1 VFLGG
6 YSYDP
11 FCILFSLLNEIKNR
25 SLMFLREKTVL
36 FLSVYW
42 FLTILFTEN
51 VFDPVLLNSSL
62 MSFIEQLSGRLLDEN
77 QVRAI
82 SDEIKNVII
91 ASATRK
97 RDRTERT
104 KAEDFDADEGEL
116 LKEENEQEEEVFDQ
130 VFLCE
135 MILFY

>member
-1 VFLGG
+1 L
-6 YSYDP
+6 
-11 FCILFSLLNEIKNR
+11 IR
-25 SLMFLREKTVL
+25 
-36 FLSVYW
+36 
-42 FLTILFTEN
+42 FLTEL
-51 VFDPVLLNSSL
+51 SS
-62 MSFIEQLSGRLLDEN
+62 EQISGRLLDEN

-97 RDRTERT
+97 RDRSERT

-130 VFLCE
+130 VIFLDMFWNC
-135 MILFY
+135 LSLLQVHL

>member
-1 VFLGG
+1 
-6 YSYDP
+6 
-11 FCILFSLLNEIKNR
+11 LLR
-25 SLMFLREKTVL
+25 
-36 FLSVYW
+36 
-42 FLTILFTEN
+42 FLTEL
-51 VFDPVLLNSSL
+51 SS
-62 MSFIEQLSGRLLDEN
+62 EQISGRLLDEN

-97 RDRTERT
+97 RDRSERT

-130 VFLCE
+130 VIFLDMFWNC
-135 MILFY
+135 LSLLQVHL

>member
-1 VFLGG
+1 VDGTIFAIVL
-6 YSYDP
+6 
-11 FCILFSLLNEIKNR
+11 LVSL
-25 SLMFLREKTVL
+25 SL
-36 FLSVYW
+36 FLS
-42 FLTILFTEN
+42 ILVPCIIYNCLIEF
-51 VFDPVLLNSSL
+51 SL
-62 MSFIEQLSGRLLDEN
+62 MLLIGQLSGRLLDET

-97 RDRTERT
+97 RERTERT

-130 VFLCE
+130 VCLFLK
-135 MILFY
+135 

>member
-1 VFLGG
+1 LWFRLIEFHINV
-6 YSYDP
+6 
-11 FCILFSLLNEIKNR
+11 IL
-25 SLMFLREKTVL
+25 V
-36 FLSVYW
+36 
-42 FLTILFTEN
+42 
-51 VFDPVLLNSSL
+51 
-62 MSFIEQLSGRLLDEN
+62 EQLSGRLLDET
-77 QVRAI
+77 QVRAV

-130 VFLCE
+130 VFCCE
-135 MILFY
+135 MIFWGLTVLLWELFQKYCVLQVMLNNLPIVLI

>member
-1 VFLGG
+1 L
-6 YSYDP
+6 
-11 FCILFSLLNEIKNR
+11 IR
-25 SLMFLREKTVL
+25 
-36 FLSVYW
+36 
-42 FLTILFTEN
+42 FLTEL
-51 VFDPVLLNSSL
+51 SS
-62 MSFIEQLSGRLLDEN
+62 EQISGRLLDEN

-97 RDRTERT
+97 RDRSERT

-130 VFLCE
+130 VMFVDMFWNCLS
-135 MILFY
+135 LLQVHL

>member
-1 VFLGG
+1 
-6 YSYDP
+6 
-11 FCILFSLLNEIKNR
+11 LLR
-25 SLMFLREKTVL
+25 
-36 FLSVYW
+36 
-42 FLTILFTEN
+42 FLTEL
-51 VFDPVLLNSSL
+51 SS
-62 MSFIEQLSGRLLDEN
+62 EQISGRLLDEN

-97 RDRTERT
+97 RDRSERT

-130 VFLCE
+130 VMFVDMFWNCLS
-135 MILFY
+135 LLLVHL

>member
-1 VFLGG
+1 V
-6 YSYDP
+6 
-11 FCILFSLLNEIKNR
+11 
-25 SLMFLREKTVL
+25 FLREKNCSI
-36 FLSVYW
+36 LSVYW

-51 VFDPVLLNSSL
+51 VCDPVLLNSSL
-62 MSFIEQLSGRLLDEN
+62 MSFIEQVSGRLLDEN

-135 MILFY
+135 IILFILTILF

>member
-1 VFLGG
+1 MFSGWKNMCYSSVGFSSHGFLN
-6 YSYDP
+6 
-11 FCILFSLLNEIKNR
+11 ILFSWMVYLWLNFPLI
-25 SLMFLREKTVL
+25 TH
-36 FLSVYW
+36 
-42 FLTILFTEN
+42 
-51 VFDPVLLNSSL
+51 
-62 MSFIEQLSGRLLDEN
+62 EQLSGRLLDET

-97 RDRTERT
+97 RERTERT

-130 VFLCE
+130 VCLFWNDLKFYLFCHTEKTVFGMLC
-135 MILFY
+135 

>member
-1 VFLGG
+1 VAV
-6 YSYDP
+6 
-11 FCILFSLLNEIKNR
+11 SLN
-25 SLMFLREKTVL
+25 LM
-36 FLSVYW
+36 
-42 FLTILFTEN
+42 
-51 VFDPVLLNSSL
+51 LL
-62 MSFIEQLSGRLLDEN
+62 IEQLSGLLLDQT

-97 RDRTERT
+97 RERSERT

-130 VFLCE
+130 VYLSRNR
-135 MILFY
+135 LSVLS

>member
-1 VFLGG
+1 
-6 YSYDP
+6 
-11 FCILFSLLNEIKNR
+11 
-25 SLMFLREKTVL
+25 
-36 FLSVYW
+36 
-42 FLTILFTEN
+42 
-51 VFDPVLLNSSL
+51 
-62 MSFIEQLSGRLLDEN
+62 MSFIEQVSGRLLDEN

-135 MILFY
+135 IILFYINYFILKISPRMLHILQIMLNNFPIVLIYYSLC

>member
-1 VFLGG
+1 LT
-6 YSYDP
+6 
-11 FCILFSLLNEIKNR
+11 R
-25 SLMFLREKTVL
+25 
-36 FLSVYW
+36 
-42 FLTILFTEN
+42 FLTEH
-51 VFDPVLLNSSL
+51 SYK
-62 MSFIEQLSGRLLDEN
+62 QLSGRLLDEN

-130 VFLCE
+130 VIFLDMFWNCVSSTSSS
-135 MILFY
+135 LH